1 MNVVIGPV
9 LISGYLGWSA
19 MGPRVQKAARR
30 AARTTELEERDPWVH
45 LALGFVTLR
54 TSNAQIELF
63 RF

>member
-45 LALGFVTLR
+45 LALGLR
-54 TSNAQIELF
+54 YVADI
-63 RF
+63 